1 MYRHKVENS
10 RYERRQENLGLLSI
24 LPKLLELNFGFQSPG
39 FRIPLPK
46 DLLDLGSQKQK
57 CPGNFGGEINK
68 WND

>member
-1 MYRHKVENS
+1 MYRDKVENS

-46 DLLDLGSQKQK
+46 NLLDLGS
-57 CPGNFGGEINK
+57 
-68 WND
+68 